1 MLAEVDRGDETF
13 RGRHGLAH
21 ASPLDGD
28 GFRAICHLMIRA
40 KILGLGSYVPDRV
53 VKNEEIPYLDDQHV
67 RQDEIQTET
76 NDEWIRTRTG
86 IEERRY
92 VPNDEAWAT
101 SDLALKAS
109 ERALEDAGVDAKD
122 IDCIILGTLSPDIHF
137 PGTAVFLQDKLGIAG
152 EDGCAC
158 YDIRQQCSGFVYGLE
173 MADAF
178 IRTGKYEKVLLVG
191 AELHSHSLDYTTR
204 GRDVMVLFGDGAGAV
219 VVGKDETDDE
229 RSGVLYTHAQA
240 DGSGAWNLYLK
251 VFDISHRPYVW
262 YDAAAREENEIMY
275 PQMVGKRV
283 FLHAVRNMV
292 VATNRAL
299 EKTGLTWDDID
310 WFVPHQAN
318 LRINEQV
325 VQYAEIPPEKALNS
339 IMWYGNTTAATV
351 PLTIDHWRRE
361 GKVKKGD
368 MVLST
373 VFGSGFTWGSAI
385 FRL

>member
-1 MLAEVDRGDETF
+1 
-13 RGRHGLAH
+13 
-21 ASPLDGD
+21 
-28 GFRAICHLMIRA
+28 MIRA
-40 KILGLGSYVPDRV
+40 KILGLGSYVPPRV
-53 VKNEEIPYLDDQHV
+53 VKNDEIPFLDDQHV
-67 RQDEIQTET
+67 RQETAQTET
-76 NDEWIRTRTG
+76 NDQWIKTRTG

-92 VPNDEAWAT
+92 VDTGAGINT
-101 SDLALKAS
+101 SDLALEAS
-109 ERALEDAGVDAKD
+109 KRALEDAGLEAKD

-137 PGTAVFLQDKLGIAG
+137 PGTAVFLQQKLGIAN

-178 IRTGKYEKVLLVG
+178 VRTGKYEKVLLVG
-191 AELHSHSLDYTTR
+191 AELHSNALDFSTR
-204 GRDVMVLFGDGAGAV
+204 GRDVMVLFGDGAGAMII
-219 VVGKDETDDE
+219 GKEETDDDK
-229 RSGVLYTHAQA
+229 SGILYTGAGA

-251 VFDISHRPYVW
+251 VFDISKSPIVP
-262 YDAAAREENEIMY
+262 YDATAKTEAELQY
-275 PQMVGKRV
+275 PQMVGKKV

-299 EKTGLTWDDID
+299 ERTGLTWSDID

-318 LRINEQV
+318 LRINEAV
-325 VQYAEIPPEKALNS
+325 VEYAEIPKEKALNS

-351 PLTIDHWRRE
+351 PLTIDHWRKE

-368 MVLST
+368 LILST
-373 VFGSGFTWGSAI
+373 VFGAGFTWGSTI